1 MLKTL
6 RFGRATLWRI
16 TAVAVGYLA
25 FVSAGA
31 AQAQTPPAS
40 PTEPASPSEPAKPTS
55 WWDTF
60 TIGGHVEGGVTYNS
74 RAPTNGINFGQL
86 FTDRADTA
94 LLNQAVLTVQRPI
107 DPKLTTFDF
116 GFKFQGMYGTD
127 ARYTHF
133 LGEWDEAINDIGQID
148 IVEANLL
155 FHIPF
160 RNGASSVDFKIGQ
173 YPTPL
178 GFEVI
183 TAPDNPLYSHSYIF
197 QFGLPFKH
205 TGGMATVHVNDTIDL
220 YAGLD
225 TGTNT
230 SIGCCGIYTGDNN
243 SALAFLGGF
252 GLNGLANGAL
262 NILAL
267 THMGPENPNQPAV
280 AAACNC
286 DPNTAFR
293 YYVDVLFN
301 WTVND
306 KWNLIAELNW
316 VRDDGFNADGY
327 GAAGYAIYKI
337 SDIWKVVGRAEIW
350 RDNNNFFVAAFP
362 GNLDYV
368 KIEHG
373 DPSGVAIPGGITT
386 YSEFTL
392 GLNITPPLP
401 SNKFVKSLII
411 RPEIRFD
418 SSLNAPTPFA
428 AGTSQNQFT
437 FAGDVIIKF

>member
-1 MLKTL
+1 MT
-6 RFGRATLWRI
+6 T
-16 TAVAVGYLA
+16 VAVGCITFIA
-25 FVSAGA
+25 AGA

-40 PTEPASPSEPAKPTS
+40 PSEPAKPSS

-60 TIGGHVEGGVTYNS
+60 SIGGHVEGGVTYNS
-74 RAPTNGINFGQL
+74 RAPSNGINFGQL
-86 FTDRADTA
+86 FTDRANTA
-94 LLNQAVLTVQRPI
+94 LLNQAALTVQRPI

-133 LGEWDEAINDIGQID
+133 LGEFDESIDAIGQID

-155 FHIPF
+155 FHLPF
-160 RNGASSVDFKIGQ
+160 RNAGSVDFKIGQ

-178 GFEVI
+178 GYEVI
-183 TAPDNPLYSHSYIF
+183 SAPDNPLYSHSYIF

-205 TGGMATVHVNDTIDL
+205 TGGMATVHVNETIDL

-230 SIGCCGIYTGDNN
+230 SIGCCSIYSGDNN

-252 GLNGLANGAL
+252 GLNGLADGAL
-262 NILAL
+262 SILAL

-280 AAACNC
+280 AALCAC

-306 KWNLIAELNW
+306 KWTLVAEFNW
-316 VRDDGFNADGY
+316 VRDDGFAADGY
-327 GAAGYAIYKI
+327 GVAGYAMYKI
-337 SDIWKVVGRAEIW
+337 NDIFKVVGRAELW
-350 RDNNNFFVAAFP
+350 RDNNGFYVAAFP

-368 KIEHG
+368 KIQHG
-373 DPSGVAIPGGITT
+373 DPTGVAIAGGITT

-401 SNKFVKSLII
+401 TNRFVKSLII
-411 RPEIRFD
+411 RPEIRYD
-418 SSLNAPTPFA
+418 ASLNNTTPFA
-428 AGTSQNQFT
+428 AGTASNQFT
-437 FAGDVIIKF
+437 FAGDVIVKF